1 MPNTKMSLK
10 STTKE
15 SPLAKITVWGR
26 LSFRL
31 GVPPDKAPKPVN
43 HHPSPFPM
51 TGFAPAGASKA
62 RAASTKGILLPKPQ
76 REGCTL
82 RVTKLKAWL
91 SPSPRE
97 KIRESRSPS
106 KDDVMGP
113 TQEPKTDALDLAS
126 SMSKPMGMAP
136 AVPASPKI
144 KQPRKKRHI
153 KSFFIQFL

>member
-62 RAASTKGILLPKPQ
+62 R
-76 REGCTL
+76 
-82 RVTKLKAWL
+82 V
-91 SPSPRE
+91 E